1 MISVTLDAPD
11 DFEGWRDAVR
21 RLIAA
26 GVDPAQVAWPVAG
39 AVGDLFGA
47 GEAVP
52 GETAQLVA
60 PKAFIPL
67 ARAAVLHSDV
77 ERFGLLHRLLADI
90 VARKRR
96 LDDRADPMVVRI
108 EALAKSVRRDIHKM
122 RAFVRFRKV
131 EEGSRYV
138 AWFEPEHHIVR
149 ANAKFFIDRF
159 ASMHW
164 SILTP
169 AISIHW
175 DGKYLTE
182 GPGAVRADAPEGD
195 PVEDAWKRYYAS
207 IFNPA
212 RLKVGAMMKEMPKK
226 YWHNMPETA
235 LIGALVAGAQARS
248 AAMIE
253 ASVAPLPLA
262 GGAGGG
268 RDQAQRHRT
277 GPPKPL
283 PRAGGAFPALTASPT
298 DDPVAWDWQTI
309 KSEAQRCKRCPLFHP
324 ATQTVFGEGPLD
336 ARLMLVGEQPGDS
349 EDLAGRVF
357 VGPAGQLLDA
367 ALEEAGIDRRALYIT
382 NAVKHFKFELRG
394 KRRIHS
400 APNAGEIEACRW
412 WLTRERELIRPQLT
426 LALGATAA
434 RSLFGKVMPV
444 GKSRGQN
451 LTLPDGGAAR
461 ITMHPSYLLRLPDP
475 EVAARERES
484 FVADLKGAWAQLTAL
499 V

>member
-21 RLIAA
+21 RLITA
-26 GVDPAQVAWPVAG
+26 GVDPAQVAWHVAG
-39 AVGDLFGA
+39 DAGDLFGA

-52 GETAQLVA
+52 GDAAQLAV

-67 ARAAVLHSDV
+67 ARAAILHSDP

-96 LDDRADPMVVRI
+96 MDDRADPLVVRI

-131 EEGSRYV
+131 EEGGRYV
-138 AWFEPEHHIVR
+138 AFFEPDHHIAR

-169 AISIHW
+169 AVSIHW
-175 DGKYLTE
+175 DGKHLTE
-182 GPGAVRADAPEGD
+182 GPGAVRGDAPDGD

-235 LIGALVAGAQARS
+235 LIAELVAGAQARS

-253 ASVAPLPLA
+253 AGAAPLP
-262 GGAGGG
+262 
-268 RDQAQRHRT
+268 
-277 GPPKPL
+277 P
-283 PRAGGAFPALTASPT
+283 AGGAFPALAAAPT
-298 DDPVAWDWQTI
+298 DDPVAWDWQTT

-324 ATQTVFGEGPLD
+324 ATQTVFGEGRLD

-349 EDLAGRVF
+349 EDLAGRAF
-357 VGPAGQLLDA
+357 VGLAGQLLDA

-382 NAVKHFKFELRG
+382 NAVKHFKYELRG

-412 WLTRERELIRPQLT
+412 WLTRERDLIRPQLT

-444 GKSRGQN
+444 GKSRGQA
-451 LTLPDGGAAR
+451 LVLPDGSAAR
-461 ITMHPSYLLRLPDP
+461 ITVHPSYLLRLPDAD
-475 EVAARERES
+475 VAARERVA
-484 FVADLKGAWAQLTAL
+484 FVDDLKAAWAQLTAIA
-499 V
+499 